1 MHFYCR
7 IVVYCALCNS
17 KSLKISYAWRGMP
30 IEFTQY
36 PPQKNTGSSSDTAR
50 LSMMYDGSGRRIS
63 KTLPMNPTTATS
75 LKMVKVTHYTGI
87 GTEIREEFHSGSR
100 ERLSVVVNMPQR
112 LGRNKVADASQPADD
127 NASTMAV
134 YRIIANIYWTV

>member
-1 MHFYCR
+1 
-7 IVVYCALCNS
+7 
-17 KSLKISYAWRGMP
+17 MP

-50 LSMMYDGSGRRIS
+50 LSMMYDGLGRRIS
-63 KTLPMNPTTATS
+63 KTFLTKSATTAS
-75 LKMVKVTHYTGI
+75 WDSVKVTHYTGI
-87 GTEIREEFHSGSR
+87 GTEIREEFHNGSR
-100 ERLSVVVNMPQR
+100 ERVSVVVNMPQR

-134 YRIIANIYWTV
+134 YRTIANIYWTV